1 MGRTN
6 VLRTVAF
13 GVAFLLTG
21 VALLGQDNARVVL
34 RGVEVEVSE
43 GERLVLHAPDG
54 RSYELA
60 GLRARRECEGA
71 AGVWACGEASR
82 QLLQSAVA
90 GEKLDCAILLE
101 EGDRSGV
108 ECMAQTR
115 NLNLWMLRGAGVDLL
130 SEWWGREGVERF
142 RDAELAGRATR
153 ELARALAESDP
164 LNIRSRSSEG
174 IRRRAA
180 REAAD
185 DPPWPSVPLGE
196 RVQRRGAT
204 VEERRIIAEGAV
216 EDSLRAGVWE
226 LGGSRVILGED
237 LQSCLYD
244 WCRFAVVDSSGEVV
258 LSGTAR
264 GAPRVVVA
272 DGPAFVVGSLEPLV
286 LTWEEP
292 GGAWERWSTR

>member
-21 VALLGQDNARVVL
+21 VGVFGQDDARVVL
-34 RGVEVEVSE
+34 HGVEVEVSE
-43 GERLVLHAPDG
+43 DERLVLHASDG

-60 GLRARRECEGA
+60 GLRVRWECEGS
-71 AGVWACGEASR
+71 AGIWACGEASR

-90 GEKLDCAILLE
+90 GEKLDCEILLD
-101 EGDRSGV
+101 EGNRLGV

-115 NLNLWMLRGAGVDLL
+115 NLNLWMLRRAGVDLL
-130 SEWWGREGVERF
+130 PQWWDREGVDRF

-153 ELARALAESDP
+153 DLVRALAESDP
-164 LNIRSRSSEG
+164 LNIRSRSPEG

-185 DPPWPSVPLGE
+185 APPWPSVPLEE

-204 VEERRIIAEGAV
+204 VDERRIIAEGAV

-226 LGGSRVILGED
+226 LGGSRVIVGED

-244 WCRFAVVDSSGEVV
+244 WCRFAVVDSGGEVV

-264 GAPRVVVA
+264 RAPRVVVP

-292 GGAWERWSTR
+292 GGTWERWSIR

>member
-21 VALLGQDNARVVL
+21 VTVLGQDNARVVL

-43 GERLVLHAPDG
+43 GERLVLHASDG

-60 GLRARRECEGA
+60 GLWARWECEGA
-71 AGVWACGEASR
+71 AGFWACGEASR

-90 GEKLDCAILLE
+90 GERLECEILE
-101 EGDRSGV
+101 QGDRPGV

-130 SEWWGREGVERF
+130 PEWWDREGVDRF
-142 RDAELAGRATR
+142 KDAELAGRATR

-164 LNIRSRSSEG
+164 LNIGTRSPEE

-180 REAAD
+180 PEVGS
-185 DPPWPSVPLGE
+185 DPPGTSVPLGE
-196 RVQRRGAT
+196 WAQRRGAT
-204 VEERRIIAEGAV
+204 DEERRFIAEGAA
-216 EDSLRAGVWE
+216 EDNLRAGVWQR
-226 LGGSRVILGED
+226 GGTRVIVGED
-237 LQSCLYD
+237 LQSCVYD
-244 WCRFAVVDSSGEVV
+244 WCRFAVVDSRGEVV

-264 GAPRVVVA
+264 GAPRVVVEERSVFTA
-272 DGPAFVVGSLEPLV
+272 ALEPLV

-292 GGAWERWSTR
+292 GGTWEQWSTR

>member
-1 MGRTN
+1 MGRMN
-6 VLRTVAF
+6 VLGTVAF
-13 GVAFLLTG
+13 GVVFLLTG
-21 VALLGQDNARVVL
+21 VAVLAQDNARVVL
-34 RGVEVEVSE
+34 RGIKVEVSE
-43 GERLVLHAPDG
+43 GERLVLHASDG

-60 GLRARRECEGA
+60 GLWARRECEGA

-90 GEKLDCAILLE
+90 GERLDCEILE
-101 EGDRSGV
+101 EGHRLGV

-130 SEWWGREGVERF
+130 PEWWDREGVDRF

-164 LNIRSRSSEG
+164 LNIRSRSPEE

-180 REAAD
+180 PAAGD
-185 DPPWPSVPLGE
+185 DPPWTSVPLGE

-204 VEERRIIAEGAV
+204 VEERRIIAEGAI

-226 LGGSRVILGED
+226 LGGFRVIVGED

-244 WCRFAVVDSSGEVV
+244 WCRFAVVDSSGGVV

-286 LTWEEP
+286 LTWEKP